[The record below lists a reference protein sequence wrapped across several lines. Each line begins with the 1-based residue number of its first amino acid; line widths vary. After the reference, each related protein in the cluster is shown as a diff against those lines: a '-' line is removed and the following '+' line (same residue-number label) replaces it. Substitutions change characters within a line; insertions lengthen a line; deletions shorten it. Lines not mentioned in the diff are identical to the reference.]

1 MGSNPIRAVMTD
13 PTVLGSPERR
23 EKLDTRRSI
32 WPASFI
38 ILLITMIS
46 HTIRRMPIVC
56 RLVALVRMTP
66 DNG

>member
-1 MGSNPIRAVMTD
+1 MGSNPIKAVITD

-32 WPASFI
+32 WPASFM
-38 ILLITMIS
+38 ILLMTMIS
-46 HTIRRMPIVC
+46 QTIVRIPIVC
-56 RLVALVRMTP
+56 RLVALARMTP